1 MNKKV
6 NNNEAFI
13 YKRVTLLK
21 ACFR

>member
-21 ACFR
+21 ACFG